1 LYSNGLILNYSDLYD
16 LKKEDLILLERMAD
30 KSVENIFVGLE
41 HSKKIGFERVLFAL
55 GIRYVGQTVAKKI
68 ANKFKSIDNLMSSSL
83 DELLLVDEIGD
94 RISESIVDFFSIK
107 ENVDIIYRL
116 KKIGLQFEKDK
127 SNEKI
132 SDVLSGYIFVISG
145 VFNNYSRDELKRLI
159 ELNGGKWSSSISS
172 KTNYLLGGSNIGP
185 SKLLKIKKLEIPI
198 ISENDL
204 I

>member
-1 LYSNGLILNYSDLYD
+1 
-16 LKKEDLILLERMAD
+16 
-30 KSVENIFVGLE
+30 
-41 HSKKIGFERVLFAL
+41 
-55 GIRYVGQTVAKKI
+55 
-68 ANKFKSIDNLMSSSL
+68 MSSSL

-107 ENVDIIYRL
+107 ENVNIIFRL
-116 KKIGLQFEKDK
+116 KKIGLQFEIDK
-127 SNEKI
+127 FKEKI
-132 SDVLSGYIFVISG
+132 SDILSGYTFVISG

-159 ELNGGKWSSSISS
+159 ELNGGKLSSSISS

-204 I
+204 IEMINLKL